1 MLLSKSLS
9 GLLRDSVA
17 YIAVSVVGYG
27 MIFGLMFLFVDVVGL
42 ERSFAFFLTYLF
54 AYVFDYISNLMVVF
68 RKGNSHQRLFC
79 YLIYLIF
86 FFFVGNVVFYAV
98 VYFVKSHYLL
108 ETLLTMLI
116 LFPLRFFTLRYL
128 VFR

>member
-42 ERSFAFFLTYLF
+42 ERSFAFFMTYLF